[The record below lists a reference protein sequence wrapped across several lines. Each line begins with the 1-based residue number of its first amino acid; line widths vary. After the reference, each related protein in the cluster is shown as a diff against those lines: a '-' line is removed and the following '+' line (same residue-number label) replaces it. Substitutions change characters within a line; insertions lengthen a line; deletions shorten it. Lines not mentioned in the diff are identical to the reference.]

1 VIPQPALLNEAAEIP
16 SSPLCLPLSLPL
28 SVYLSAEL
36 PDLPSLQNRLA
47 SQALPPGWVQHVDPS
62 LQDCLI
68 FASLKVDPDLLAA
81 TTTFVVKVDSTLEW
95 SMSCYSTLVE
105 VEQIGALNSEN
116 STLRSASPAQDNAN
130 GSTQKFYRV
139 MHA

>member
-1 VIPQPALLNEAAEIP
+1 
-16 SSPLCLPLSLPL
+16 
-28 SVYLSAEL
+28 
-36 PDLPSLQNRLA
+36 
-47 SQALPPGWVQHVDPS
+47 VDPS

-105 VEQIGALNSEN
+105 VEQCRALAAMPHSVKSATALLRLLTTISECHICSGN
-116 STLRSASPAQDNAN
+116 PTAEFGELVEAHGGIFKDAS
-130 GSTQKFYRV
+130 GMCV
-139 MHA
+139 HE